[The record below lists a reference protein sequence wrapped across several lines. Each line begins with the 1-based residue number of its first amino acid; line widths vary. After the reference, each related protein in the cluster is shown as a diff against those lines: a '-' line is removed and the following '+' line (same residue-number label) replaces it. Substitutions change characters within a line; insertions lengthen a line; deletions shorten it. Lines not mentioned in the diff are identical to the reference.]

1 MWNLGGKRGHV
12 EKGRLFVCNEE
23 ENVVNYLLKRDE
35 ANETQRWREQFVDI
49 KWPYVNEK
57 NSIQKII
64 SSNFKK

>member
-12 EKGRLFVCNEE
+12 EKGRFPLCNEE
-23 ENVVNYLLKRDE
+23 ENVVHLLLKRDG

-57 NSIQKII
+57 KAYR
-64 SSNFKK
+64 K